1 MKKNVRISLQ
11 LIIKEEQD
19 LLQLIKR
26 PVFWCSIVGG
36 IITVTFMAFCFGL
49 HKQRVLQKKIERDQR
64 YLLEYFRQREKQP
77 LLQDDYMEEAI
88 VYLAEGGVL
97 HSGIYQIIPP
107 EKWILKEVPE
117 DKLINLKPRKKKG
130 NII

>member
-1 MKKNVRISLQ
+1 M
-11 LIIKEEQD
+11 
-19 LLQLIKR
+19 
-26 PVFWCSIVGG
+26 
-36 IITVTFMAFCFGL
+36 TFIAFCFGL

-97 HSGIYQIIPP
+97 HSGTYKIIPP
-107 EKWILKEVPE
+107 EKWILKKLPE
-117 DKLINLKPRKKKG
+117 EKLANLKLKKKG
-130 NII
+130 KLFK